1 MDQRGSFLQA
11 VEFFRKSVSAL
22 VKAETINLRP
32 YEPLSESSG
41 TAQLEIGACVEV
53 EFLIVFAVPFAD

>member
-1 MDQRGSFLQA
+1 M
-11 VEFFRKSVSAL
+11 
-22 VKAETINLRP
+22 KAETINLRP